1 MSQVYMSVE
10 TESEFHTIVRSASEL
25 RADRSGMTMSERPSA
40 TRQNCIVLPVSAI
53 IASSYKLQA
62 SIASGCSLELSAVL
76 YFASY
81 FYVQKQAFVFHPY
94 TSSLKMM

>member
-1 MSQVYMSVE
+1 MVGAHGVTRDESV
-10 TESEFHTIVRSASEL
+10 TDARLH
-25 RADRSGMTMSERPSA
+25 
-40 TRQNCIVLPVSAI
+40 Q
-53 IASSYKLQA
+53 ASSFKLQA
-62 SIASGCSLELSAVL
+62 SIASDCSLELSAVL